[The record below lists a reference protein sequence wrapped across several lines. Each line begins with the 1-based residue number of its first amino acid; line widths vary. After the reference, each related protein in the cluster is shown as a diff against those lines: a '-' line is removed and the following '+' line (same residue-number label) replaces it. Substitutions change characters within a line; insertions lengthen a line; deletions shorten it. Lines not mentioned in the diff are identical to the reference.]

1 MKRNQLPCALL
12 ALLLLALGHLA
23 FAQQLPQDRSAADV
37 SSRCRTLKMVN
48 AWLPGWGPYF
58 MHFNIGAT

>member
-1 MKRNQLPCALL
+1 MKRNQLPFALL

-37 SSRCRTLKMVN
+37 SSRCRTL
-48 AWLPGWGPYF
+48 
-58 MHFNIGAT
+58 NIGNASLAGWVPILCTSTWS